1 LPDRK
6 RISFD
11 GKLDAMR
18 ADIKAE
24 VKVSR
29 MQNLLWL
36 SGIMLVNDDAVIA
49 VLARAAR
56 LF

>member
-1 LPDRK
+1 
-6 RISFD
+6 
-11 GKLDAMR
+11 MR

-36 SGIMLVNDDAVIA
+36 SGVMLVNDDAVIA

-56 LF
+56 WF